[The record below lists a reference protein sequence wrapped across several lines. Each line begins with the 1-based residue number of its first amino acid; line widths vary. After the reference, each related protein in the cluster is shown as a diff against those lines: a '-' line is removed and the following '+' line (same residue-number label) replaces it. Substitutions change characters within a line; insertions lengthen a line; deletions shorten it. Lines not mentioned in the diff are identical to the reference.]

1 MELSP
6 ATIITMLVLCI
17 LLTMIA
23 AACLCLLFCQRAR
36 SQARKEK
43 VPFSCS
49 PSSSSEKTS
58 GTSVRLL
65 GINAPLTPTATP
77 PPAPTATRRA
87 TATPWKLRLLDVF
100 PARSSVIEETGRK
113 EVLVLH
119 TRTQN
124 LRLQKM
130 AFRDSVVKAQDGT
143 TECVPVAMH
152 QRPDF
157 SRMFGTASHS
167 IPSLIFDPSGM
178 TLNQSIADVHKQ
190 SGGQGASG
198 EKSPSVLS
206 SFLPVW
212 STTVLSS
219 TSVVVSSTPVKV

>member
-1 MELSP
+1 MELPS
-6 ATIITMLVLCI
+6 ATIITMLVVCV
-17 LLTMIA
+17 LLTMVA
-23 AACLCLLFCQRAR
+23 AVCLCLLFCQKAR
-36 SQARKEK
+36 LQTRKEE
-43 VPFSCS
+43 VPISCS
-49 PSSSSEKTS
+49 LSSSSEKTA

-65 GINAPLTPTATP
+65 GINAPLTPTPTP
-77 PPAPTATRRA
+77 PPAPTITRRT

-100 PARSSVIEETGRK
+100 PTKSSVIEETALE
-113 EVLVLH
+113 EVVVLH

-124 LRLQKM
+124 LRFQKM
-130 AFRDSVVKAQDGT
+130 AFKDSVVKSQDGT
-143 TECVPVAMH
+143 TECAPVGLH
-152 QRPDF
+152 HRPDF

-190 SGGQGASG
+190 NNAPGTSG